1 MDGRAGAGRGG
12 HRLRG
17 CATYGGRRHES
28 DVAQSPARPPWRAS
42 PRLCGLRRRPP
53 RTKLPPEQAKWAS
66 LGHATILTVTAVC
79 VAALAAWILLRR
91 RRHASVHGGAQAEG
105 WEAVGAAGPRFCGHG
120 GGR

>member
-91 RRHASVHGGAQAEG
+91 RAER
-105 WEAVGAAGPRFCGHG
+105 ELSAPAVGRRRSMKEGAARAGTERKTG
-120 GGR
+120 